1 MNFGFKWPN
10 CFWEKQ
16 VLTLKSE
23 WPLIKVKEWPWP
35 LILTQLHK
43 LIELNASRNFETQGC
58 NSFQKINNFHCF
70 PYKSL
75 CDQIWPWRKM
85 GQGQLR
91 VIIWT
96 ILVVLPYTMLHNKF
110 QGHWSIGS
118 GEEDFLRF
126 LPYMGMAAML
136 VMWPRSFEQLFFPK
150 GPGGCIWNLVA
161 IGPVVSEEKSFEIVD
176 GRRTTDRRT
185 DDGRTTDDGACL
197 YYKLPRSLRLRWAK
211 KTLCYQN
218 LPWQIGQGLP
228 WVIIWTL
235 LVVLA

>member
-1 MNFGFKWPN
+1 M
-10 CFWEKQ
+10 
-16 VLTLKSE
+16 
-23 WPLIKVKEWPWP
+23 
-35 LILTQLHK
+35 
-43 LIELNASRNFETQGC
+43 
-58 NSFQKINNFHCF
+58 NNFHFF

-85 GQGQLR
+85 GQGQPR

-96 ILVVLPYTMLHNKF
+96 TLVVLPYTMLHTKF
-110 QGHWSIGS
+110 QGHWSTGS

-126 LPYMGMAAML
+126 LPYMGMAAMM
-136 VMWPRSFEQLFFPK
+136 VMWPRPFEQFFFPK

-176 GRRTTDRRT
+176 GRRTTDDGRT

-211 KTLCYQN
+211 KMRIFQN
-218 LPWQIGQGLP
+218 KWKAWEFQPKSKGPFLSL
-228 WVIIWTL
+228 
-235 LVVLA
+235 